1 MAKTTSSSSTAKER
15 AKVVEKTPAM
25 EVKASI
31 VEEKS
36 TAPNIEELMA
46 LMQSMAQQV
55 SELTNKLNQTEK
67 KLEDA
72 EKKVAIKE
80 DADAKEYNA
89 RSENYNAQKMSR
101 EVSPVLSST
110 SDKTDRLLEILA
122 NKKSDKEVVIVHNRE
137 MIGGL
142 STAIKLTGLTI
153 NFHKL
158 GEERVLS
165 WQQFEE
171 CVSKYR
177 KFFDKEIILLGSD
190 YEELS
195 QRYSVPCAKRANNK
209 IITREDLVNLAYMD
223 TRQIEDYYNSLTEE
237 DKAFICSYWLGKCY
251 ERDEKFYDRYKVET
265 LNRLSKGVFDN
276 VLAVMNN
283 DFARRDV
290 TTK

>member
-80 DADAKEYNA
+80 DDDKNEYY
-89 RSENYNAQKMSR
+89 SAQKMSG
-101 EVSPVLSST
+101 EISPVLSST

-265 LNRLSKGVFDN
+265 LNRLSNGVFDN

>member
-15 AKVVEKTPAM
+15 VKVVEKTPAM

-31 VEEKS
+31 VEEKATS
-36 TAPNIEELMA
+36 PDIEELMA

-80 DADAKEYNA
+80 DDDKNEYY
-89 RSENYNAQKMSR
+89 SAQKMSG
-101 EVSPVLSST
+101 EISPVLSST

-195 QRYSVPCAKRANNK
+195 QRYSVPCAKRANNR

>member
-1 MAKTTSSSSTAKER
+1 MAKTTSSSSTAKE
-15 AKVVEKTPAM
+15 K
-25 EVKASI
+25 VKA
-31 VEEKS
+31 EEKVSADATS
-36 TAPNIEELMA
+36 TPTVAELMA

-80 DADAKEYNA
+80 DEDKNEY
-89 RSENYNAQKMSR
+89 YGTQKMTG
-101 EVSPVLSST
+101 EVSSVLSST

-209 IITREDLVNLAYMD
+209 IITREDLINLAYMD

>member
-1 MAKTTSSSSTAKER
+1 MAKTTGSSSTAKG
-15 AKVVEKTPAM
+15 KT
-25 EVKASI
+25 K
-31 VEEKS
+31 VEEKVPGVEVAS
-36 TAPNIEELMA
+36 PVADATPTPTVAELMA

-72 EKKVAIKE
+72 EKKVATKE
-80 DADAKEYNA
+80 DEDKNEY
-89 RSENYNAQKMSR
+89 YGTQKMTG
-101 EVSPVLSST
+101 EVSSVLSST

-209 IITREDLVNLAYMD
+209 IITREDLINLAYMD

>member
-15 AKVVEKTPAM
+15 VKVVEKTPAM

-31 VEEKS
+31 VEEKATS
-36 TAPNIEELMA
+36 PDIEELMA

-80 DADAKEYNA
+80 DDDKNEYY
-89 RSENYNAQKMSR
+89 SAQKMSG
-101 EVSPVLSST
+101 EISPVLSST

>member
-1 MAKTTSSSSTAKER
+1 MAKTTSSSSTAKEKG
-15 AKVVEKTPAM
+15 KVVEKTPAM

-80 DADAKEYNA
+80 DEDKNEY
-89 RSENYNAQKMSR
+89 YGAQKMTG

>member
-36 TAPNIEELMA
+36 TVPNIEELMA

-80 DADAKEYNA
+80 DADKNEY
-89 RSENYNAQKMSR
+89 YGTQKTTG

>member
-15 AKVVEKTPAM
+15 VKVVEKTPAM

-31 VEEKS
+31 VEEKATS
-36 TAPNIEELMA
+36 PNIEELMA

-80 DADAKEYNA
+80 DADKNEY
-89 RSENYNAQKMSR
+89 YGTQKTTG

>member
-1 MAKTTSSSSTAKER
+1 MAKTTGSSSTAKER
-15 AKVVEKTPAM
+15 VKVVEKTPAM

-31 VEEKS
+31 VEEKA

-80 DADAKEYNA
+80 DEDKNEY
-89 RSENYNAQKMSR
+89 YGTQKMTG
-101 EVSPVLSST
+101 EISPVLSST

-209 IITREDLVNLAYMD
+209 IITREDLINLAYMD

>member
-1 MAKTTSSSSTAKER
+1 MAKTTSSSSTAKGK
-15 AKVVEKTPAM
+15 AK
-25 EVKASI
+25 
-31 VEEKS
+31 VEEKVPAVEVAS
-36 TAPNIEELMA
+36 PVADATPTPTVAELMA

-80 DADAKEYNA
+80 DAGAKEYNA
-89 RSENYNAQKMSR
+89 RSENYSVQKMTG

-265 LNRLSKGVFDN
+265 LNRLSNGVFDN

>member
-1 MAKTTSSSSTAKER
+1 MAKTTGSSSTAKER
-15 AKVVEKTPAM
+15 VKVVEKTPAM

-31 VEEKS
+31 VEEKA

-72 EKKVAIKE
+72 EKKVALKE
-80 DADAKEYNA
+80 DEDKNEY
-89 RSENYNAQKMSR
+89 YGAQKMTG
-101 EVSPVLSST
+101 EVSSVLSST

-209 IITREDLVNLAYMD
+209 IITREDLINLAYMD

>member
-1 MAKTTSSSSTAKER
+1 MAKTTGSSSTAKER
-15 AKVVEKTPAM
+15 VKVVEKTPAM

-31 VEEKS
+31 VEEKA

-80 DADAKEYNA
+80 DEDKNEY
-89 RSENYNAQKMSR
+89 YGAQKMTG
-101 EVSPVLSST
+101 EVSSVLSST

-209 IITREDLVNLAYMD
+209 IITREDLINLAYMD

>member
-1 MAKTTSSSSTAKER
+1 MAKTTSSSSTAKE
-15 AKVVEKTPAM
+15 K
-25 EVKASI
+25 VKA
-31 VEEKS
+31 EEKVPAVEAES
-36 TAPNIEELMA
+36 PVAGATPTPTVAELMA

-80 DADAKEYNA
+80 DEDKNEY
-89 RSENYNAQKMSR
+89 YGTQKMTG
-101 EVSPVLSST
+101 EVSSVLSST

>member
-1 MAKTTSSSSTAKER
+1 MAKTTSSSSTAKEK
-15 AKVVEKTPAM
+15 AKVGEKVPAVEAASPVADATPTPTVA
-25 EVKASI
+25 
-31 VEEKS
+31 
-36 TAPNIEELMA
+36 ELMA

-67 KLEDA
+67 KLEDT
-72 EKKVAIKE
+72 EKKVTIKE
-80 DADAKEYNA
+80 DVDAKEYNA
-89 RSENYNAQKMSR
+89 RSENYSAQKMTG

-177 KFFDKEIILLGSD
+177 KFFDKEIILLGPD
-190 YEELS
+190 YAELS

-209 IITREDLVNLAYMD
+209 IITREDLINLAYMD

>member
-36 TAPNIEELMA
+36 TAPTVAELMA

-80 DADAKEYNA
+80 DEDKNEY
-89 RSENYNAQKMSR
+89 YGTQKMTG

>member
-15 AKVVEKTPAM
+15 VKVVEKTPAM

-31 VEEKS
+31 VEEKATS
-36 TAPNIEELMA
+36 PNIEELMA

-80 DADAKEYNA
+80 DEDKNEY
-89 RSENYNAQKMSR
+89 YGTQKMTG

>member
-15 AKVVEKTPAM
+15 VKVVEKTPAM

-31 VEEKS
+31 VEEKATS
-36 TAPNIEELMA
+36 PNIEELMA

-80 DADAKEYNA
+80 DEDKNEYY
-89 RSENYNAQKMSR
+89 SAQKMSG

>member
-1 MAKTTSSSSTAKER
+1 
-15 AKVVEKTPAM
+15 
-25 EVKASI
+25 
-31 VEEKS
+31 
-36 TAPNIEELMA
+36 
-46 LMQSMAQQV
+46 
-55 SELTNKLNQTEK
+55 
-67 KLEDA
+67 
-72 EKKVAIKE
+72 
-80 DADAKEYNA
+80 
-89 RSENYNAQKMSR
+89 MSR
-101 EVSPVLSST
+101 EVSSVLSST

>member
-1 MAKTTSSSSTAKER
+1 MAKTTSSSSTAKE
-15 AKVVEKTPAM
+15 KT
-25 EVKASI
+25 K
-31 VEEKS
+31 VEEKVS
-36 TAPNIEELMA
+36 AVEVESPVADATPTPTVAELMA

-72 EKKVAIKE
+72 EKKAAIKE
-80 DADAKEYNA
+80 DDDVKEYN
-89 RSENYNAQKMSR
+89 RSENYSSQKMTG
-101 EVSPVLSST
+101 EVSSVLSST

-209 IITREDLVNLAYMD
+209 IITREDLINLAYMD

-237 DKAFICSYWLGKCY
+237 DKAFICSYWFL
-251 ERDEKFYDRYKVET
+251 
-265 LNRLSKGVFDN
+265 
-276 VLAVMNN
+276 
-283 DFARRDV
+283 
-290 TTK
+290 

>member
-80 DADAKEYNA
+80 DEDKNEY
-89 RSENYNAQKMSR
+89 YGTQKMTG

>member
-15 AKVVEKTPAM
+15 VKVVEKTPAM

-31 VEEKS
+31 VEEKATS
-36 TAPNIEELMA
+36 PDIEELMA

-80 DADAKEYNA
+80 DDDKNEYY
-89 RSENYNAQKMSR
+89 SAQKMSG
-101 EVSPVLSST
+101 EVSPILSST

-195 QRYSVPCAKRANNK
+195 QRYSVPCAKRANNR

>member
-1 MAKTTSSSSTAKER
+1 MAKTTGSSSTAKGK
-15 AKVVEKTPAM
+15 AK
-25 EVKASI
+25 
-31 VEEKS
+31 VEEKVPAVEVAS
-36 TAPNIEELMA
+36 PVADATPTPTVAELMA

-80 DADAKEYNA
+80 DEDKNEY
-89 RSENYNAQKMSR
+89 YGTQKMTG
-101 EVSPVLSST
+101 EVSSVLSST

-209 IITREDLVNLAYMD
+209 IITREDLINLAYMD